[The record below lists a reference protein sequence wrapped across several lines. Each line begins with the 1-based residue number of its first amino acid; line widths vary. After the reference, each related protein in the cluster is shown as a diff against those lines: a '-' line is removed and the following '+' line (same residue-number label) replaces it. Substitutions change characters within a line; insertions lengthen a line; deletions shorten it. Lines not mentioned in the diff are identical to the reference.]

1 MKQLP
6 SIRSASNLMT
16 KESWW
21 LSLFLIVA
29 LGYVFAY
36 SAHAEK
42 KCRTLINNKAPRGML
57 CLQCLSKRA
66 PSGATP
72 FVSLL
77 QESCLKRIA
86 LGFVTDGT
94 FGFDEAR
101 LIEAVQ
107 GLAEGGRKGSIHL
120 YIYNGPA
127 QRRWQSGV
135 FKSFAVMDPF
145 LFRHKILEDVTT
157 QEELR
162 KSVARLSNVLTYA
175 ASLKVSISIAPGLED
190 NLGDESFAKA
200 LTIIKETIPSDVSVR
215 WVRSSCTRCA
225 IGNDT
230 TVPKGVAREIHT
242 RGTDFSFQR
251 GIVSNDGDHVRFSF
265 ETTTSSTGVLLPKVS
280 DLRPALK
287 KASQLENTFL
297 LWIPK
302 YQDSPYGVVPYSPEI
317 RTFRKPSLREKNE
330 ILALLKS

>member
-1 MKQLP
+1 ML
-6 SIRSASNLMT
+6 L
-16 KESWW
+16 
-21 LSLFLIVA
+21 LVA
-29 LGYVFAY
+29 LGCVLTY
-36 SAHAEK
+36 SASAEK
-42 KCRTLINNKAPRGML
+42 KCRKLIENKAPRGML

-66 PSGATP
+66 PSGVTP

-94 FGFDEAR
+94 FGFDEDR
-101 LIEAVQ
+101 LLEAVQ
-107 GLAEGGRKGSIHL
+107 GLAKGGRKGSIHL

-145 LFRHKILEDVTT
+145 LFRHKILEDIAT

-190 NLGDESFAKA
+190 NLGDESFIKA
-200 LTIIKETIPSDVSVR
+200 LTIIKETVPPDVSVH

-242 RGTDFSFQR
+242 RGTDFSFQK

-265 ETTTSSTGVLLPKVS
+265 EKTTSSTGELLPTLS
-280 DLRPALK
+280 DLKPALK
-287 KASQLENTFL
+287 KSTQLKNTFL

-317 RTFRKPSLREKNE
+317 RSFKKPTLSEKLE
-330 ILALLKS
+330 ILAFLKTS